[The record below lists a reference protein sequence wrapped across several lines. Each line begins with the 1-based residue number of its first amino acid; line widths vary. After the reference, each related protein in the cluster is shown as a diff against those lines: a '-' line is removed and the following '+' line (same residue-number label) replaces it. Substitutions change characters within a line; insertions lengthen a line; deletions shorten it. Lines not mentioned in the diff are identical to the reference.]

1 MSNEQKIKEIQKEGL
16 SEKNIAEVLLHHLSN
31 LDYHATTEL
40 VLNSN
45 HFDIQK
51 LTGKELEKVRIDV
64 AAYKDEKIIFIEVE
78 NGLWLTHPLLYRN
91 FAHNILLA
99 YPAENTALTDEE
111 QIEYAKQKGIGIIS
125 VSTIGS
131 VTSILRPKDQEIPE
145 QLSKAIISLI
155 DKRISKQK

>member
-16 SEKNIAEVLLHHLSN
+16 SEKNIADVLLHHLSN
-31 LDYHATTEL
+31 LCYQATTEL
-40 VLNSN
+40 VLNSK
-45 HFDIQK
+45 HLDIQG

-64 AAYKDEKIIFIEVE
+64 AAYKDEKISFIEIE

-91 FAHNILLA
+91 FAHNTLLA

-111 QIEYAKQKGIGIIS
+111 QIEYAKLKGIGIVS

-131 VTSILRPKDQEIPE
+131 VTSILRPKDQEISE
-145 QLSKAIISLI
+145 QLTKAIISLI